1 VFFQG
6 SRYKSVSRAM
16 IFTQGLLAQSSKRNT
31 PVPHHRQRY
40 DVSCLATQS
49 TVEGLSSRSQ
59 ACSLSFGRVVAR
71 VGQYRLSTAPAAPAA
86 LGAFAGLALPAPSWC
101 IRGAPAGSAPRHRHH
116 FPFVPHHHHG
126 LCLID
131 GSVNEWLACS
141 RSRTI
146 HPSQPGF
153 SHRLARLSAPDRVN
167 SQ

>member
-1 VFFQG
+1 MFFQG

-71 VGQYRLSTAPAAPAA
+71 VGQYRLSTAPAALAA
-86 LGAFAGLALPAPSWC
+86 LGAFCWPCPVRPFMVHPGGSRWICTATSPSLPLRSSPPS
-101 IRGAPAGSAPRHRHH
+101 RP
-116 FPFVPHHHHG
+116 
-126 LCLID
+126 L
-131 GSVNEWLACS
+131 
-141 RSRTI
+141 
-146 HPSQPGF
+146 
-153 SHRLARLSAPDRVN
+153 PDRWFRERMVGLL
-167 SQ
+167 